1 MRVLVTGGA
10 GYVGS
15 HVVDLLIREGH
26 AVTVIDSLEN
36 GHREAVHPAA
46 QLIHG
51 NCGDPALLDHVL
63 GDVLGKAPFDAAMHF
78 AAYIEAGESMVDPG
92 RFFVNNTGRAL
103 VLLDRLI
110 AHGVT
115 RFLFSSTAATYGN
128 PVYTP
133 IDEAHPQLPTN
144 AYGYSKLLVE
154 GALDWMSRLRGL
166 SCASLRYFN
175 VAGCGDELG
184 EDHAPESHLIPLV
197 LEVAQGKRAS
207 IKIFGTDY
215 PTPDGTAVRDYIHVL
230 DLARAHA
237 IALAALGDGKRLA
250 YNLGNGAGYSVR
262 QVVEAARRVTGHAIP
277 VEEVP
282 RRAGDPAILIAS
294 SQKIQAELGW
304 QPAHA
309 DLDAII
315 RSAWLWRQRYPQGYA
330 TPGQSPNWNHRVP

>member
-10 GYVGS
+10 GYIGS
-15 HVVDLLIREGH
+15 HVVDLLVREGH

-46 QLIHG
+46 DLVHG
-51 NCGDPALLDHVL
+51 NCGDPGLLDA
-63 GDVLGKAPFDAAMHF
+63 VLGKTGFDAVMHF

-92 RFFVNNTGRAL
+92 RFFVNNTARAL
-103 VLLDRLI
+103 ILLDRLT

-128 PVYTP
+128 PAYTP
-133 IDEAHPQLPTN
+133 IDEDHPKAPTN
-144 AYGYSKLLVE
+144 TYGYAKLLVE

-166 SCASLRYFN
+166 GCASLRYFN

-184 EDHAPESHLIPLV
+184 EDHAPETHLIPLV
-197 LEVAQGKRAS
+197 LDVAQGKRAA

-215 PTPDGTAVRDYIHVL
+215 ATPDGTSVRDYIHVL
-230 DLARAHA
+230 DLARAHL
-237 IALAALGDGKRLA
+237 LAMTALGKGERLV

-262 QVVEAARRVTGHAIP
+262 EVIAAARRVTGHPIP
-277 VEEVP
+277 VEEIG
-282 RRAGDPAILIAS
+282 RREGDPAVLIAS
-294 SQKIQAELGW
+294 SEKIHKQLGW
-304 QPAHA
+304 RPQIP

-315 RSAWLWRQRYPQGYA
+315 ASAWRWRQRFPQGYA
-330 TPGQSPNWNHRVP
+330 TPGQAPRWPARSP